1 LQPPIRSVASPT
13 LCLCQ
18 GSRWTFWDFYGV
30 LMDQCVK
37 LMLRTFEFGV
47 LSFDCLLRF
56 DDTMLKSTWL
66 CLFFVDTVYTSHV
79 IVYTK
84 RRIQQ
89 QRSKCARKSAGITG
103 IPDPGIGT
111 FFVFIWTT
119 SDQRVRTPP
128 PPPFTG
134 VNFLCPIRVYE
145 VDFSGIAGMG

>member
-1 LQPPIRSVASPT
+1 
-13 LCLCQ
+13 
-18 GSRWTFWDFYGV
+18 
-30 LMDQCVK
+30 MDQCVK

-79 IVYTK
+79 YSK

-111 FFVFIWTT
+111 FFVFI
-119 SDQRVRTPP
+119 
-128 PPPFTG
+128 
-134 VNFLCPIRVYE
+134 
-145 VDFSGIAGMG
+145 